1 MAQHDYNIA
10 NDFFPQ
16 VRTDL
21 NNSFSSLASKCSG
34 ATDPA
39 SAGNATTG
47 GTTYA
52 YQWWVDTGSNKLKI
66 RDATNATWITLA
78 DLNTS
83 SYHDLY
89 AQDLTVAGTLTE
101 TSSRRYKENIKPITD
116 QLKKLIQLQG
126 VEYDRKESQNHEI
139 GLIAEEVNKVYP
151 DLVSKN
157 NEGQTE
163 GIQYSKLTSV
173 LVESIKELKTLVDN
187 QNNRIQELE
196 AKLGV

>member
-10 NDFFPQ
+10 DDFFPQ

-21 NNSFSSLASKCSG
+21 NNSFSSIASKCSG

-39 SAGNATTG
+39 SGSNSTTG

-52 YQWWVDTGSNKLKI
+52 YQWWVDTGSNKLKM
-66 RDATNATWITLA
+66 RDATNASWIVLA

-83 SYHDLY
+83 GSHDLY
-89 AQDLTVAGTLTE
+89 AHDLTVAGTLTE

-116 QLKKLIQLQG
+116 QLKKLMQLQG
-126 VEYDRKESQNHEI
+126 VEYDRKETKHHEI
-139 GLIAEEVNKVYP
+139 GLIAEEVEKVYP

-157 NEGQTE
+157 EEGQSE

-173 LVESIKELKTLVDN
+173 LVESIKELKSLVDI
-187 QNNRIQELE
+187 QNTKIQELE
-196 AKLGV
+196 AKIGV

>member
-101 TSSRRYKENIKPITD
+101 TSSRRYKKNIKPITD

-157 NEGQTE
+157 EEGQTE
-163 GIQYSKLTSV
+163 GVQYSKLTSV
-173 LVESIKELKTLVDN
+173 LVESIKELKSLVDN

-196 AKLGV
+196 TKLGV

>member
-1 MAQHDYNIA
+1 MSQHDYNIA
-10 NDFFPQ
+10 DDFFPQ

-21 NNSFSSLASKCSG
+21 NNSFASLASKCGGS
-34 ATDPA
+34 TDPA
-39 SAGNATTG
+39 SGINPSTG

-52 YQWWVDTGSNKLKI
+52 YQWWADTASNKLKI
-66 RDATNATWITLA
+66 RNAANTAWITLA

-83 SYHDLY
+83 GYHDLY

-157 NEGQTE
+157 EEGQSE

>member
-101 TSSRRYKENIKPITD
+101 TSSRRYKKNIKPITD

-196 AKLGV
+196 TKLGV

>member
-101 TSSRRYKENIKPITD
+101 TSSRRYKKNIKPITD

-173 LVESIKELKTLVDN
+173 LVESIKELKSLVDS

>member
-101 TSSRRYKENIKPITD
+101 TSSRRYKKNIKPITD

-157 NEGQTE
+157 DEGQTE

-173 LVESIKELKTLVDN
+173 LVESIKELKSLVDS